1 MQVLHSLRLDD
12 DLLEEESS
20 VESNK
25 RSHGCARHVGPF
37 KVFRQYANLP
47 DNQVQPSAR
56 VGHSNVFVREQ
67 RTIAAYDSPRQL
79 WADPEQRR
87 RLQLAHE
94 IVGDECCHTSSQD
107 PDVRSAQLLEDD
119 GDEGFAAQQP
129 QPDRAQIAHGPP
141 ISSPDNPVLSTNVH
155 AFTYIL
161 LPP

>member
-47 DNQVQPSAR
+47 DNQFQPRAS
-56 VGHSNVFVREQ
+56 VGHSDFFVREQ
-67 RTIAAYDSPRQL
+67 PTIAAFDSPRHL

-87 RLQLAHE
+87 RLQLADE
-94 IVGDECCHTSSQD
+94 TVGDEDLRTTSQ
-107 PDVRSAQLLEDD
+107 
-119 GDEGFAAQQP
+119 
-129 QPDRAQIAHGPP
+129 
-141 ISSPDNPVLSTNVH
+141 
-155 AFTYIL
+155 
-161 LPP
+161 

>member
-47 DNQVQPSAR
+47 DNQVQPSAS
-56 VGHSNVFVREQ
+56 VGHSNFFVREQ

-107 PDVRSAQLLEDD
+107 PDVRSAQLLNADGHDD
-119 GDEGFAAQQP
+119 SPSQQA
-129 QPDRAQIAHGPP
+129 QPDMLKIMAAPP
-141 ISSPDNPVLSTNVH
+141 FSRPN
-155 AFTYIL
+155 
-161 LPP
+161 